1 MGLATINIKFTADL
15 RGFSTEMQNSM
26 RRIGAFGQQMTAL
39 GKNMSMYVTGPLL
52 AGGAAAI
59 KFASDYEESL
69 NKVDVAF
76 GDSSSQ
82 VKEFAKTSLES
93 FGIAEGTALDLA
105 ATYGDMG
112 TAMGLTTDK
121 AAKMSVSLVGLAG
134 DLASFKNIGI
144 EQADTALASIF
155 TGETESLKKLGIVM
169 TEANLQSFAFSK
181 GIKVQIKD
189 MDQASK
195 VNLRYAY
202 VMSASKNAVGDFE
215 RTGGGA
221 ANQMRIFQES
231 LKQVAQQFGSIILP
245 AFTKAI
251 SYVNGLVKSFSQ
263 LSIETKTMIVGIAGV
278 VASIGPLLTVF
289 GSLLTFVPNLI
300 TKFNALKDAW
310 LGLQAVLVANPFT
323 AIAVGLA
330 AIASL
335 LIISTSRFG
344 DLTNAKREFA
354 DISQIAVDSLV
365 DEKTALEKNLGIAK
379 NKKLSDDT
387 RKKAIQDLNSLSPR
401 YLGNITLEN
410 LYTKQTTDAVK
421 KYTEAILQKAKVQAA
436 EEKLVEV
443 QKKLL
448 ELQLGN
454 LNAVKP
460 SVWQNLGNAF
470 NSAGNSMLYA
480 GLTAKT
486 VANNLGVETSE
497 AQKLI
502 NMLTLFIGKNKE
514 TATSTDVVAD
524 ALAGLGSATEKTF
537 KVGTVAYYE
546 NQIEG
551 LKKLQK
557 EIPTTNAAWKTYER
571 QIDAIQLKI
580 DALQNKNV
588 KLKRPEVPEFD
599 NVAPPEF
606 SLGNLKEQLSY
617 YEARREMFA
626 TTSAQYK
633 ILTDQINNTQIKI
646 NKIEGSEEL
655 KTDLEDIK
663 TRAQDMA
670 EAIAGTVSPVV
681 TDAFNAMGQSISE
694 SLSDTGTALG
704 RFAGALVK
712 MVVDLAAVV
721 ARQIVVNQAMAM
733 SNAITGATASGSA
746 TGPAAVFT
754 TPAFIATAIAG
765 VIAAFAAI
773 PKFET
778 GGIFGGS
785 SFYGDKILA
794 RVNSGE
800 MVANDG
806 QQKRIWNAMNS
817 GSSSSST
824 IIPSLKIKGSDLLIV
839 FDRANDRKSRIG

>member
-39 GKNMSMYVTGPLL
+39 GKNMSIYVTGPLL

-59 KFASDYEESL
+59 KFASDYEEAL

-76 GDSSSQ
+76 GDSSNQ

-93 FGIAEGTALDLA
+93 FGIAEGTALDMA
-105 ATYGDMG
+105 AAYGDMG
-112 TAMGLTTDK
+112 TSMGLTTEK
-121 AAKMSVSLVGLAG
+121 AAKMSTSLVGLAG
-134 DLASFKNIGI
+134 DLASFKNISI
-144 EQADTALASIF
+144 DQANTAISAIF

-169 TEANLQSFAFSK
+169 TEANLQSFALSK
-181 GIKVQIKD
+181 GIKVQMKD
-189 MDQASK
+189 MDQAAK

-202 VMSASKNAVGDFE
+202 VMSVSKNAIGDFE

-231 LKQVAQQFGSIILP
+231 LKQVAQQFGSVILP

-251 SYVNGLVKSFSQ
+251 SYVNGLVKSFSE
-263 LSIETKTMIVGIAGV
+263 LSTETKTMIVGVAGV

-289 GSLLTFVPNLI
+289 GSLLTFVPNVI
-300 TKFNALKDAW
+300 TKFNALKDAY
-310 LGLQAVLVANPFT
+310 LGLQAVMLANPFT
-323 AIAVGLA
+323 ALAVGLA
-330 AIASL
+330 AITTIL
-335 LIISTSRFG
+335 LVSTSRFT
-344 DLTNAKREFA
+344 DLTNAQREFSSV
-354 DISQIAVDSLV
+354 SQVATDRLV
-365 DEKTALEKNLGIAK
+365 DEKTALEKNVAIAK
-379 NKKLSDDT
+379 NKNLTDET
-387 RKKAIQDLNSLSPR
+387 RKKAVQDLNALSPKL
-401 YLGNITLEN
+401 LGNITLEN
-410 LYTKQTTDAVK
+410 IYTQQTTDAVK

-436 EEKLVEV
+436 EEKLVEI
-443 QKKLL
+443 QKRLL

-460 SVWQNLGNAF
+460 SVWQNLGNVLL
-470 NSAGNSMLYA
+470 SAGNSMSYA
-480 GLTAKT
+480 ALTAKT
-486 VANNLGVETSE
+486 VGENLGIETSE

-502 NMLTLFIGKNKE
+502 NMLTVFIGKNKE

-524 ALAGLGSATEKTF
+524 ALSELGDVTEKVF
-537 KVGTVAYYE
+537 KVGTVAYFE

-557 EIPTTNAAWKTYER
+557 EIPTTNVAWQAYEK
-571 QIDAIQLKI
+571 QIDSILLKI
-580 DALQNKNV
+580 DALQNKNI
-588 KLKRPEVPEFD
+588 KLKRPDVPAVD
-599 NVAPPEF
+599 DAAPAEF
-606 SLGNLKEQLSY
+606 SLGNLKEQLAY
-617 YEARREMFA
+617 YEERREIFA
-626 TTSAQYK
+626 TTSEEYQL
-633 ILTDQINNTQIKI
+633 LTDQINNTQIKI

-655 KTDLEDIK
+655 KTDLEDIR
-663 TRAQDMA
+663 TRAEEMSD
-670 EAIAGTVSPVV
+670 AIANTVAPVV

-694 SLSDTGTALG
+694 SLSNTGTALG

-746 TGPAAVFT
+746 TGPAAIFT

-806 QQKRIWNAMNS
+806 QQKRIWNAMNA
-817 GSSSSST
+817 GSSSGGS
-824 IIPSLKIKGSDLLIV
+824 IIPSVKIKGSDLLIV
-839 FDRANDRKSRIG
+839 FDRANDRKNRIG